1 MQEAPHGL
9 RLEHLADGAFVGTPR
24 PRLSWRW
31 AEGSATPLRSQIEVD
46 LGGGSDVHTLEGSL
60 SSLIEWPFPPLG
72 SRARGTLRVRAEF
85 DGGWGPWSDPASFET
100 TLLNADD
107 WEAVLIEPVGMGGL
121 DEPVPVF
128 SRGFVAGDVE
138 TARLYITARGVFE
151 AEINGDRVGDEF
163 LSPGWTAYASRLRFL
178 TYDVTS
184 LVRRGERNSIEVLVG
199 NGWFRGRLG
208 WSGARA
214 HYGSSLGLIAQL
226 EVTRPD
232 GSRDTFATGADWA
245 VREGS
250 VIADDLYDGV
260 EVDLRPRPSRKASV
274 RIGADVRDTLFPSF
288 TAPIRELAR
297 LSPVEVRKTG
307 DGATL
312 VDFGQNF
319 TGWVSLRVAGLA
331 SRAVEVR
338 HAEILVDG
346 ALATETLRTA
356 KAVDTYILDGDEL
369 RTLEPRLT
377 FHGFRYA
384 EIRGA
389 DLESIHDIVGV
400 VIGSDLERTGWFH
413 CSDERVNRLHEN
425 IVRSARSNLIDV
437 PIDCP
442 QRDERLGWT
451 GDLQLFAPTACFL
464 FDMAAMLD
472 SWLADLRCEQH
483 PDGSVPAVIPDV
495 LDGLIA
501 PGAARGAGFSD
512 AAVMVPLAAYRAYG
526 DVRLVEEQWGS
537 ASRWVRRALE
547 AAGED
552 RVWEGGFQWGDWL
565 DPSAPSGDPS
575 QGSTPVDLVATAAL
589 VRTVDALS
597 VLASVAAP
605 DEAAAVRTERVRLLD
620 AFTRRYVTPDG
631 LVLGDSVS
639 AYVFAIRL
647 AALDSRQQR
656 HAAGRLISLLRGRG
670 YRASTGFLGTAQVLD
685 ALDDIGAPDIAMR
698 MLLTDRMPS
707 WLAQVRLGATT
718 VWERWDSL
726 DDDGVVNDPFMT
738 SFNHFALGSVADW
751 IHRRV
756 GGLAPAGP
764 GYRTARIAP
773 ILTSAISSAEVRH
786 KSPYGEISVEWVRSD
801 DGITV
806 DIVLPPGVDAVIEI
820 PGMPGHLAS
829 GRHHFTIAAPTGPSE
844 EGHALAEQLV
854 ADVLA
859 DADQGTR
866 LIDLLVRLGIADD
879 DDDAYRRLSPYA
891 STPVGDLADEIAHP
905 AFRAA
910 GPYVRRAF
918 RERLGEGRPDVRTY

>member
-1 MQEAPHGL
+1 VHAAPRGL
-9 RLEHLADGAFVGTPR
+9 RLEHLADGAFVGTPT

-31 AEGSATPLRSQIEVD
+31 EQGSATPLRSQIEVD
-46 LGGGSDVHTLEGSL
+46 LGRGPDVRTIEGSG
-60 SSLIEWPFPPLG
+60 SSLVDWPFAPLG
-72 SRARGTLRVRAEF
+72 SRARGIVRVRADV
-85 DGGWGPWSDPASFET
+85 DGEWGPWSDPLSFET
-100 TLLNADD
+100 TLLEPDD
-107 WEAVLIEPVGMGGL
+107 WKAVLIEPVGVGGL
-121 DEPVPVF
+121 DEPAPVF
-128 SRGFVAGDVE
+128 SMAFETGDIE
-138 TARLYITARGVFE
+138 SARLYITAHGVFD
-151 AEINGDRVGDEF
+151 AEINGHRVGDEI
-163 LSPGWTAYASRLRFL
+163 LSPGWTAYRSRLRFL
-178 TYDVTS
+178 TYDVTP
-184 LVRRGERNSIEVLVG
+184 LLRDGERNSIDVLVG

-214 HYGSSLGLIAQL
+214 HYGPSLGLIAQL
-226 EVTRPD
+226 EVTKVD
-232 GSRDTFATGADWA
+232 GSRETFATGPDWT
-245 VREGS
+245 VREGH

-260 EVDLRPRPSRKASV
+260 EMDLRPRPSRTASV
-274 RIGADVRDTLFPSF
+274 RVGPDVRGVLFPSF

-297 LSPVEVRKTG
+297 LAPVEVRKTSE
-307 DGATL
+307 GATL

-331 SRAVEVR
+331 GRTVEVR
-338 HAEILVDG
+338 HAEVLVNG
-346 ALATETLRTA
+346 ALAVETLRTA
-356 KAVDTYILDGDEL
+356 RALDTYILDGDEV

-400 VIGSDLERTGWFH
+400 AIGSDLKRTGWFE
-413 CSDERVNRLHEN
+413 CSDERVNRLHDN

-451 GDLQLFAPTACFL
+451 GDLQLFAPAACFL

-472 SWLADLRCEQH
+472 SWLTDLRCEQH
-483 PDGSVPAVIPDV
+483 ADGSVPAVIPDV
-495 LDGLIA
+495 IGELIA

-512 AAVMVPLAAYRAYG
+512 AAVMVPLTAYSAYG
-526 DVRLVEEQWGS
+526 DVRLVEQQWES

-547 AAGED
+547 ASGED
-552 RVWEGGFQWGDWL
+552 RIWEGGFQWGDWL

-575 QGSTPVDLVATAAL
+575 QGPTPVDLVATAAL
-589 VRTVDALS
+589 TRTVEALS
-597 VLASVAAP
+597 ALASVASPGDVAALR
-605 DEAAAVRTERVRLLD
+605 DEHTRLLR
-620 AFTRRYVTPDG
+620 AFAGRYVTHDG

-647 AALDSRQQR
+647 AALDAQQQR
-656 HAAGRLISLLRGRG
+656 RAADRLVSLLRGRG

-685 ALDDIGAPDIAMR
+685 ALDDIGASDIAMR

-726 DDDGVVNDPFMT
+726 NDDGVVNDPFMT

-756 GGLAPAGP
+756 GGLAPAAP

-773 ILTSAISSAEVRH
+773 ILTSSISSASVRH
-786 KSPYGEISVEWVRSD
+786 ESPHGELAVEWRREG
-801 DGITV
+801 DGVTV
-806 DIVLPPGVDAVIEI
+806 DIVLPPGVDAVVEI
-820 PGMPGHLAS
+820 PGVPGRLPS
-829 GRHHFTIAAPTGPSE
+829 GRHHFEIRAPQASSKGADTWADRLIE
-844 EGHALAEQLV
+844 
-854 ADVLA
+854 DVLS

-866 LIDLLVRLGIADD
+866 LIELLVRLGIADD

-891 STPVGDLADEIAHP
+891 SMRVVDFADEIAHP

-910 GPYVRRAF
+910 GPFVRRVF
-918 RERLGEGRPDVRTY
+918 RESLGERRPDVRTY

>member
-1 MQEAPHGL
+1 MQAAPRGL
-9 RLEHLADGAFVGTPR
+9 RLEHLADGAFVGTST

-31 AEGSATPLRSQIEVD
+31 AEGSATPLRSQVEVELGHGPDVRTIE
-46 LGGGSDVHTLEGSL
+46 GAR
-60 SSLIEWPFPPLG
+60 SSLIEWPFAPLG
-72 SRARGTLRVRAEF
+72 SRARGMLRVRAEA
-85 DGGWGPWSDPASFET
+85 DGGWGPWSDPVSFET
-100 TLLNADD
+100 TLLEADD
-107 WEAVLIEPVGMGGL
+107 WNAVLIEPVGVGGL
-121 DEPVPVF
+121 DEPAPVF
-128 SRGFVAGDVE
+128 STAFETGDVE
-138 TARLYITARGVFE
+138 SARLYITAHGVFE
-151 AEINGDRVGDEF
+151 AEINGDRVGDEI
-163 LSPGWTAYASRLRFL
+163 LSPGWTAYRSRLRFL
-178 TYDVTS
+178 TYDVTTLLRS
-184 LVRRGERNSIEVLVG
+184 GQMNSIDVLVG

-214 HYGSSLGLIAQL
+214 HYGASLGLIAQL

-232 GSRDTFATGADWA
+232 GSRDTFATGPDWA
-245 VREGS
+245 VRES
-250 VIADDLYDGV
+250 HVIADDLYDGV
-260 EVDLRPRPSRKASV
+260 EVDLRPRPPRTASV
-274 RIGADVRDTLFPSF
+274 RVGPEIRRVLFPSF

-297 LSPVEVRKTG
+297 LAPVEVRKTG

-331 SRAVEVR
+331 SRKIEIR

-356 KAVDTYILDGDEL
+356 RALDTYVLAADEA

-400 VIGSDLERTGWFH
+400 VIGSDLERTGWFQ
-413 CSDERVNRLHEN
+413 CSDERVNRLHDN

-451 GDLQLFAPTACFL
+451 GDLQLFAPAASFL

-472 SWLADLRCEQH
+472 SWLTDLRCEQH

-495 LDGLIA
+495 IGELIA

-526 DVRLVEEQWGS
+526 DARLVEQQWES
-537 ASRWVRRALE
+537 ARRWVRRALE

-552 RVWEGGFQWGDWL
+552 RIWEGGFQWGDWL

-589 VRTVDALS
+589 ARTVEALS
-597 VLASVAAP
+597 ELASVASP
-605 DEAAAVRTERVRLLD
+605 DDVPALRDEHSRLLS
-620 AFTRRYVTPDG
+620 AFTKRYVTHDG

-647 AALDSRQQR
+647 AALDPQQR
-656 HAAGRLISLLRGRG
+656 LRAAERLISHLRGRG

-685 ALDDIGAPDIAMR
+685 ALDDIGASDIAMR

-756 GGLAPAGP
+756 GGLAPAAP

-773 ILTSAISSAEVRH
+773 ILTSSISSASVRH
-786 KSPYGEISVEWVRSD
+786 ESPHGEISVEWARGSD
-801 DGITV
+801 GVTV
-806 DIVLPPGVDAVIEI
+806 DIILPPGVDAVVDI
-820 PGMPGHLAS
+820 PGVPGRLPS
-829 GRHHFTIAAPTGPSE
+829 GRHHFRTGTPQASSR
-844 EGHALAEQLV
+844 GDDASADRLV
-854 ADVLA
+854 EDVLA
-859 DADQGTR
+859 DEDQGTR

-891 STPVGDLADEIAHP
+891 SMPVRDLADEIAHP

-910 GPYVRRAF
+910 GPFVRRAF
-918 RERLGEGRPDVRTY
+918 LESLGEGRPDVRTY